1 MEIKQL
7 EYFRAIVEAG
17 TISGAARELHMTQ
30 PPLSYQIKMME
41 EELKVS
47 LFLRGTKRITLT
59 EAGKTLYEQA
69 EKILTLTELTKS
81 EVLKS
86 SQATTLHIG
95 MTPSTVSMMS
105 DYLQQFARRYP
116 QIRFDIHE
124 GSTFTLKEQ
133 IENQQVDI
141 TTLRTPIA
149 LSGCE
154 VKSLA
159 KERLLAMAIP
169 EYPLFEGKTSVS
181 LRELIDQPLILSR
194 RYQKYMLSVFEK
206 AGVTQN
212 IYCACE
218 DARTALVIAEK
229 GLGIAILPASMLKQ
243 SEKLKA
249 WEIKDADLAT
259 EILLVWRKGRV
270 AVEVKKFLE
279 MMEDAKEG

>member
-1 MEIKQL
+1 
-7 EYFRAIVEAG
+7 
-17 TISGAARELHMTQ
+17 
-30 PPLSYQIKMME
+30 
-41 EELKVS
+41 
-47 LFLRGTKRITLT
+47 
-59 EAGKTLYEQA
+59 
-69 EKILTLTELTKS
+69 
-81 EVLKS
+81 
-86 SQATTLHIG
+86 

-181 LRELIDQPLILSR
+181 LHELMDQPLILSR

-218 DARTALVIAEK
+218 DARTALIIAEK